1 MSTETIEV
9 TDVADRGRYE
19 VTVDGTVAGYCDH
32 HERDGV
38 MVLPHTVVDP
48 RYRGR
53 GLAGRLVRRALD
65 DARAQGLSVA
75 PQCWYVAQYIG
86 EHPDDLD
93 LVPEADRP
101 RYGL

>member
-1 MSTETIEV
+1 VSIEV
-9 TDVADRGRYE
+9 IDNPAASRYE
-19 VTVDGTVAGYCDH
+19 VAVDGALAGHADR
-32 HERDGV
+32 HERDGI

-53 GLAGRLVRRALD
+53 GLAGQLIRRALD

-75 PQCWYVAQYIG
+75 PACSYVSAFIS

-93 LVPEADRP
+93 LVPEDQRP